1 MLDFR
6 TPTLAD
12 KEIIDSFVRESGQ
25 IGCDVSFANTFLWR
39 HKYHIK
45 IAFDGDSYYKCYSM
59 NGNVSGYALPMTRG
73 DLRTA
78 VDKVLADAKERGIKP
93 LIGLLNDTNAERLSH
108 LYAGQVM
115 IENDRDAADYIY
127 ERTHLA
133 ELAGKKYHAKR
144 NHISRFLRTYE
155 DYEIR
160 ELCADNFSD
169 AMLIAERWQQG
180 AEDTGELSIIREAFE
195 NFDALGMFGLAL
207 YVEGEPAAMC
217 IASELNCCVCDVN
230 FEKALDFEGA
240 YAVINNEFTKRF
252 DQYTL
257 VNREEDMGL
266 EGLRKAKL
274 SYHPDILYSKSIARF
289 K

>member
-93 LIGLLNDTNAERLSH
+93 LIGLLNDTNAGRLSH
-108 LYAGQVM
+108 L
-115 IENDRDAADYIY
+115 
-127 ERTHLA
+127 
-133 ELAGKKYHAKR
+133 
-144 NHISRFLRTYE
+144 
-155 DYEIR
+155 
-160 ELCADNFSD
+160 
-169 AMLIAERWQQG
+169 
-180 AEDTGELSIIREAFE
+180 AF
-195 NFDALGMFGLAL
+195 
-207 YVEGEPAAMC
+207 
-217 IASELNCCVCDVN
+217 CVPMRIMRSGSFVRITFPTRC
-230 FEKALDFEGA
+230 
-240 YAVINNEFTKRF
+240 
-252 DQYTL
+252 
-257 VNREEDMGL
+257 
-266 EGLRKAKL
+266 
-274 SYHPDILYSKSIARF
+274 
-289 K
+289 